1 MAEINNITI
10 KNLKRT
16 KTKNDVPIFSANIY
30 YKGEKLGRWRMNKE
44 TYDGEYSFDPL
55 IIKTEADDYVENRV
69 KDARAN
75 HGIEMKNFRNTD
87 TLLINLIRKNAIET
101 AYKKGKNAGMKS
113 LILCIKNNKVN
124 YYFSKD
130 NSKDAILDSND
141 YKQALEKW
149 KDLKANYTYVYT
161 DLQDF
166 VINTHDG
173 RNIAPKTVKTVKT
186 KLPETK
192 YITKKEKSLDITKNT
207 IQDISGIE
215 IKHIYD

>member
-55 IIKTEADDYVENRV
+55 IIKTEADDYVKNRA

-75 HGIEMKNFRNTD
+75 HGIETKNFRNTD

-101 AYKKGKNAGMKS
+101 AYKRGKSAGMKS
-113 LILCIKNNKVN
+113 LILYIKNDKIN

-130 NSKDAILDSND
+130 DSKNAILESDN
-141 YKQALEKW
+141 YKQALKKW
-149 KDLKANYTYVYT
+149 KDSKANYTYIYT

-166 VINTHDG
+166 VINTHEG
-173 RNIAPKTVKTVKT
+173 RNIAPKAVKSVKT
-186 KLPETK
+186 KLPKTK
-192 YITKKEKSLDITKNT
+192 PSSKKEKSLDMTKNT